1 MSYLDELRSYLA
13 QSDAAEALT
22 KPTKGGSVSF
32 VGSLPERVSDFRAGS
47 ILREWHRYLSALD
60 DCYAPDGLKLRQWQT
75 LCDDACWIYENFA
88 SGAIRYGWSAS
99 DLFGVLPWHLGWG
112 GLCDRLAGA
121 RNLKMDDFK
130 ATWSQFGVR
139 DWTCRGAG
147 DDLVSSG
154 LVPIWELGRAYQ
166 SMIEH

>member
-13 QSDAAEALT
+13 ETDATEALT
-22 KPTKGGSVSF
+22 KPTKAGSVGI
-32 VGSLPERVSDFRAGS
+32 VGSPSEPISDLRAGA
-47 ILREWHRYLSALD
+47 ILREWHGHLSMLD
-60 DCYAPDGLKLRQWQT
+60 DCAAPLGFMLNRWQL

-88 SGAIRYGWSAS
+88 SGAVRNGWSAN
-99 DLFGVLPWHLGWG
+99 DLFGVLPWHPGWG

-121 RNLKMDDFK
+121 RNLKMDQDR
-130 ATWSQFGVR
+130 AAWSQFGVR

-154 LVPIWELGRAYQ
+154 LVPIWELARA
-166 SMIEH
+166 